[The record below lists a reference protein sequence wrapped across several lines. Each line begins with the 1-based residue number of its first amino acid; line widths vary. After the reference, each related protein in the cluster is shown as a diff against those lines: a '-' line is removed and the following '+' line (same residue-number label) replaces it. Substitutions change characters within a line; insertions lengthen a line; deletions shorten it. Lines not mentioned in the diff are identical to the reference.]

1 MVNIKYKISNTNQIQ
16 NIKYKIKTYKIITTT
31 YQIEISNTK
40 SNTKYYL
47 HKQNK
52 NTQRVIQIK
61 LSNTNQIQNQIQ
73 NKNI

>member
-1 MVNIKYKISNTNQIQ
+1 MTKRDSKKDLLNLYSKALGYC
-16 NIKYKIKTYKIITTT
+16 
-31 YQIEISNTK
+31 K